1 MRHSA
6 NLGKS
11 EESTSLA
18 AGTEL
23 KLTSL
28 AEHKVM
34 QAVTRH
40 TQTRAP
46 ARGHAFIH
54 NKMPICHCRRWS
66 R

>member
-1 MRHSA
+1 MRQSA
-6 NLGKS
+6 SLGKS

-34 QAVTRH
+34 HAVTRH

-54 NKMPICHCRRWS
+54 NKMPICHCRHWS